1 MKTSTAKQRLS
12 LIGAITAASIIN
24 LGCATNAQ
32 TGAGLGASLACAL
45 AAANAQRGKA
55 AEECVK
61 YAVVGAAVGYWVG
74 LQMDAQEAKLAAQR
88 IKNSGGNDVDVAVR
102 TRMVAVPPEAR
113 GGALANTQT
122 VEVLDEFVV
131 SVPTSRLENGEATT
145 LRQLADAGSVV
156 AKANGPRQVFVS
168 AKTMPIAQT
177 AVSAMQAGYTVP
189 VQAGKVQYTYAEET
203 RSPKTTVRIV
213 SGPAQVS

>member
-1 MKTSTAKQRLS
+1 MKTTSTTRRFS

-32 TGAGLGASLACAL
+32 TGAGLGATLACAL

-88 IKNSGGNDVDVAVR
+88 IKNSGGNDVDVSLRNR
-102 TRMVAVPPEAR
+102 TLTVPSEAR
-113 GGALANTQT
+113 SGPLANTQV
-122 VEVLDEFVV
+122 VEVFDELVV
-131 SVPTSRLENGEATT
+131 SVPTSKLEIGEAST
-145 LRQLADAGSVV
+145 LNQLADAGSLV

-168 AKTMPIAQT
+168 AKTMPIAQA

-213 SGPAQVS
+213 PGPARVS

>member
-1 MKTSTAKQRLS
+1 MKITATTQRLS
-12 LIGAITAASIIN
+12 IIGAITAASIIN

-32 TGAGLGASLACAL
+32 TGAGVGATLACAL
-45 AAANAQRGKA
+45 AAANAQRSKA
-55 AEECVK
+55 AEECAK
-61 YAVVGAAVGYWVG
+61 YAIVGAAVGYWVG

-88 IKNSGGNDVDVAVR
+88 IKNSGGNDVDVSVR
-102 TRMVAVPPEAR
+102 TRMVAVPSEAR

-131 SVPTSRLENGEATT
+131 SVPTSRLESGEATT
-145 LRQLADAGSVV
+145 LKQLADAGGVV

-168 AKTMPIAQT
+168 AKTMPIAQR

-213 SGPAQVS
+213 SGPARVS